1 MSRRLLAA
9 IVATIALVAL
19 LGPPVAIG
27 ASPEIHVTPA
37 QPTPGER
44 VTVIGSGFCPAP
56 CSSVSVSVDGSAAAS
71 GVIVGRDGT
80 FQVMVGLTP
89 VPGDS
94 TINASQTDA
103 NGAAR
108 EATTSVHI
116 VASDPAG
123 PTPTAPP
130 AATAQ
135 APTPAPPQPS
145 LSASA
150 PPSATPVPPLAV
162 GGSPEIH
169 VTPAQPTPGERVT
182 VHGSGFC
189 PAPCSPVTVSVDG
202 SVAAS
207 GVTVAPDG
215 TLEVEVGLTPV
226 AGDSTITASQTDAG
240 GATREATT
248 SVHVVAS
255 DQAGPT
261 PTAPPATP
269 ADANAGATGAPWLLV
284 AAIVLIA
291 VAAGAWWL
299 WRRRSTTS

>member
-1 MSRRLLAA
+1 MSRRLLTA

-19 LGPPVAIG
+19 FGPPVAIA

-56 CSSVSVSVDGSAAAS
+56 CSPVSVSVDGSVAAS
-71 GVIVGRDGT
+71 AVTVGRDGT

-94 TINASQTDA
+94 TIDASQTDA
-103 NGAAR
+103 SGTVR
-108 EATTSVHI
+108 KATTSVHI
-116 VASDPAG
+116 VASDQAG

-130 AATAQ
+130 AATLPL
-135 APTPAPPQPS
+135 PTPAPPQPS
-145 LSASA
+145 A
-150 PPSATPVPPLAV
+150 SATPQPSGGLAAA
-162 GGSPEIH
+162 GSPEIH

-182 VHGSGFC
+182 VQGSGFC
-189 PAPCSPVTVSVDG
+189 PAPCSPVSVSVDG

-215 TLEVEVGLTPV
+215 TFEVMVGLTPV
-226 AGDSTITASQTDAG
+226 AGDSTISASQTDASG
-240 GATREATT
+240 TVREATT
-248 SVHVVAS
+248 SVHIVAS

-261 PTAPPATP
+261 PSAQPPAPTGETP
-269 ADANAGATGAPWLLV
+269 GATSMPWLLV
-284 AAIVLIA
+284 VVIGLIA
-291 VAAGAWWL
+291 VAVAGWWL
-299 WRRRSTTS
+299 LRRRPR